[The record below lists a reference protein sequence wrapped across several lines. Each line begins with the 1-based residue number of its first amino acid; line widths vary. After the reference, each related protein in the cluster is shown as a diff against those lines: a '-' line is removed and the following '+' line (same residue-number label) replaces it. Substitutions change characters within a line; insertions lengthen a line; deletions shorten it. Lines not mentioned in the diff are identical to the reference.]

1 MNETSGHYVHIAE
14 LDVAVLMKRIITG
27 LGCQVTGGNVIK
39 RAYSYDKKRR
49 SSLLLPTGSTFLNET
64 SAYS

>member
-1 MNETSGHYVHIAE
+1 MNETAGHYVHIAE

-39 RAYSYDKKRR
+39 RASSYDKKRR
-49 SSLLLPTGSTFLNET
+49 SSLLPTGSTFLNET